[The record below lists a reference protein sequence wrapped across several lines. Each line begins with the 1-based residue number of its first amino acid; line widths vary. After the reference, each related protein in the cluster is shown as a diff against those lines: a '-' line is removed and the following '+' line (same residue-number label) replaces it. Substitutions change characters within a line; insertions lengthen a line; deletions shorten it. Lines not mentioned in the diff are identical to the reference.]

1 MRSSNF
7 DIDCLRLAQ
16 VLCYDTMYISLP
28 TAFIPPNLVLAFRG
42 AALVLPARNNIF
54 IVQRF
59 FMGRKMGCPADRR
72 SFIKVEMEENKVAKI
87 CNVTLST
94 THGLYRVRGD
104 T

>member
-1 MRSSNF
+1 MRGSYF

-28 TAFIPPNLVLAFRG
+28 TAFIPPNLVLFVACRG
-42 AALVLPARNNIF
+42 LALPARNNIF

-72 SFIKVEMEENKVAKI
+72 SFIKVEMEESKVAKI
-87 CNVTLST
+87 CP
-94 THGLYRVRGD
+94 THGLDG
-104 T
+104 